1 MLKGCTN
8 IHRRPCWDPT
18 NLCTAF
24 MQYIY
29 LFTGFKIC
37 LGYRESNQR
46 CVHLIPGLLAAAPTA
61 GCRIS
66 MQERE
71 FNQKRFFSAISHKQ
85 IFYSLSAALF
95 TLLPLKADYILVLLL
110 VRNLFPLMTI

>member
-18 NLCTAF
+18 NICTAF
-24 MQYIY
+24 RLHIY

-46 CVHLIPGLLAAAPTA
+46 FVHLILGLLAA
-61 GCRIS
+61 GCSIS
-66 MQERE
+66 MQEQE
-71 FNQKRFFSAISHKQ
+71 FNQQLFSALSHKQ
-85 IFYSLSAALF
+85 FFFSHSAALS

-110 VRNLFPLMTI
+110 VRNLFPLVTI

>member
-18 NLCTAF
+18 YICTAF
-24 MQYIY
+24 RLHIY

-46 CVHLIPGLLAAAPTA
+46 FVHLILGLLAAAPTA

-66 MQERE
+66 MQEQE
-71 FNQKRFFSAISHKQ
+71 FNQQLFSALSHKQ
-85 IFYSLSAALF
+85 IFFSLSAALS

-110 VRNLFPLMTI
+110 VRNLFPLVTI